1 MIRQPFHLVEPSP
14 WPITSALS
22 ALFITLGLTSWFH
35 NKGNLC
41 LYLGMLLI
49 LLSMYLW
56 WRDITREATLMG
68 HHTSYV
74 VKGLRLGMIFFITS
88 EVCFFFG
95 FFWGFFHSSLAPTT
109 ELGCV
114 WPPVGIYTLNT
125 FGVPLLNTIIL
136 LSSGITVTW
145 AHHSLMEGNRSN
157 SIQALTFTILLG
169 LYFTFLQMGEYHSA
183 TFTIAD
189 SIYGTTFFITTG
201 FHGMHVIIGS
211 TFLTVCLIRMIMNH
225 FSKTHHFGFEAA
237 AWYWHF
243 VDVVWICLY
252 ICMYWWG
259 S

>member
-14 WPITSALS
+14 WPITSAMS
-22 ALFITLGLTSWFH
+22 ALFITMGLTSWFH

-49 LLSMYLW
+49 MLSMYLW
-56 WRDITREATLMG
+56 WRDISREATLMG
-68 HHTSYV
+68 YHTSHV

-95 FFWGFFHSSLAPTT
+95 FFWGFFHSSLTPTT
-109 ELGCV
+109 EIGCV

-125 FGVPLLNTIIL
+125 FGIPLLNTIVL

-145 AHHSLMEGNRSN
+145 AHHSLMEGNRLS
-157 SIQALTFTILLG
+157 SIQSLIFTILLG
-169 LYFTFLQMGEYHSA
+169 LYFTLLQMGEYHSA
-183 TFTIAD
+183 SFTIAD
-189 SIYGTTFFITTG
+189 SIYGTTFYVTTG
-201 FHGMHVIIGS
+201 FHGAHVMIGS
-211 TFLTVCLIRMIMNH
+211 TFLTVCLIRIIKMH